1 MRVEDLIDAIGAID
15 PVWVEEAEN
24 WKRAETRHISFRT
37 MREKVRAGR
46 KVLLPLAA
54 CLCLIVAGSAYG
66 LFRSADYFSKDK
78 GMSGGA
84 AGSAADAGA
93 DGGMEESADSAADA
107 GLPEAAAGGAAG
119 QDAGEGMNAGASDPK
134 EADGSPEAAAG
145 GAADA
150 GAPVQETDAASE
162 AGAEET
168 GEAVGT
174 SEWGKETIAINEVEE
189 LCSTNIDMETPA
201 SVEYWLPE
209 ELAGY
214 YGTDV
219 LPEELPEGYGLVRIP
234 AEGYVVG
241 YDKDGRLLDDHIL
254 LEYEGEDGGAFTVS
268 VRTTETGAIT
278 SFAAD
283 DLAVSGICGNE
294 VTIGHYMEGTG
305 ETLTDGYLAV
315 FEKKNVIFT
324 VQSHGMGEEQFL
336 AVLRGLQ
343 D

>member
-24 WKRAETRHISFRT
+24 WKRAETRHISFKT

-66 LFRSADYFSKDK
+66 LFRGADYFSKDK

-107 GLPEAAAGGAAG
+107 GLPEAAAGGAA
-119 QDAGEGMNAGASDPK
+119 
-134 EADGSPEAAAG
+134 
-145 GAADA
+145 DA
-150 GAPVQETDAASE
+150 GAPVQETD

-189 LCSTNIDMETPA
+189 LCSANIDMETPA

-241 YDKDGRLLDDHIL
+241 YDKDGALLDDHIL
-254 LEYEGEDGGAFTVS
+254 LEY
-268 VRTTETGAIT
+268 
-278 SFAAD
+278 
-283 DLAVSGICGNE
+283 
-294 VTIGHYMEGTG
+294 
-305 ETLTDGYLAV
+305 
-315 FEKKNVIFT
+315 
-324 VQSHGMGEEQFL
+324 
-336 AVLRGLQ
+336 
-343 D
+343 

>member
-24 WKRAETRHISFRT
+24 WKRAETRHISFKT

-66 LFRSADYFSKDK
+66 LFRGADYFSKDK

-107 GLPEAAAGGAAG
+107 GLPEAAAGGAA
-119 QDAGEGMNAGASDPK
+119 
-134 EADGSPEAAAG
+134 
-145 GAADA
+145 DA
-150 GAPVQETDAASE
+150 GAPVQETD

-189 LCSTNIDMETPA
+189 LCSANIDMETPA

-241 YDKDGRLLDDHIL
+241 YDKDGALLDDHIL
-254 LEYEGEDGGAFTVS
+254 LEYEGEEGGFFTVS